1 MYPFIASRERDDR
14 EENTPFDLCLLEES
28 FPTNNRYKNRNLFHA
43 SKHLL
48 VVPTFAQTN
57 RSSHLPF
64 TYNTIDSMA
73 KISKTWKWITFE
85 IDELKEKRNFCSSSS
100 GTRGDQQGAAFR
112 IVSALG
118 LLLGENGRRVAA
130 YDHVARCL
138 PYHQLPD
145 VGLPQSGSFCHPAG
159 VSLTQHH
166 RRTGTPLLPSYLS
179 IGR

>member
-1 MYPFIASRERDDR
+1 MKR
-14 EENTPFDLCLLEES
+14 
-28 FPTNNRYKNRNLFHA
+28 
-43 SKHLL
+43 
-48 VVPTFAQTN
+48 
-57 RSSHLPF
+57 
-64 TYNTIDSMA
+64 
-73 KISKTWKWITFE
+73 
-85 IDELKEKRNFCSSSS
+85 KRNFCSSSS

-166 RRTGTPLLPSYLS
+166 RRTGTPLLLYPQVTFRSVGK
-179 IGR
+179 IGRKNGSDPRTSIREISFRFSFFSCKV

>member
-1 MYPFIASRERDDR
+1 MKR
-14 EENTPFDLCLLEES
+14 
-28 FPTNNRYKNRNLFHA
+28 
-43 SKHLL
+43 
-48 VVPTFAQTN
+48 
-57 RSSHLPF
+57 
-64 TYNTIDSMA
+64 
-73 KISKTWKWITFE
+73 
-85 IDELKEKRNFCSSSS
+85 KRNFCSSSS

-166 RRTGTPLLPSYLS
+166 RRTGTPLLLYPKLPFDRSVRSDERMVRIQGHPSARFLFVFLFLAVTYKLVPLIERARRS
-179 IGR
+179 SSLPLLFYFEN